1 VWARLQVLRDI
12 ENRNTWTKEKRS
24 FEAERRVVVEEVFPP
39 FGQRKFGQYDCDSI
53 LEMEICL
60 RRF

>member
-1 VWARLQVLRDI
+1 VLRDI